1 MGCLFSRE
9 KTTDSREVV
18 RVDSERRPYC
28 NGMTS
33 TEFTE
38 EQKHLVK
45 TTWNIVR
52 EDISKVGVI
61 TFLRFVTNC

>member
-18 RVDSERRPYC
+18 RVDSERRLYR

-38 EQKHLVK
+38 EQKQLVK

-61 TFLRFVTNC
+61 TFLRFVANC